1 MKLVRPLIIPSPFV
15 VASHQLTTSN
25 ISESE
30 YSAWAVGT
38 AYVVGNRVQIVDPTA
53 TVTITAAVPGVVTFT
68 AHGLPVNS
76 PIRITTTGALLTGLT
91 AGTVYYTR
99 DHTVNTFTLSLTP
112 GGAPLNT
119 SGTQSGTH
127 TAVSTRHDV
136 YECLINDTGSP
147 PALNATI
154 WAYADATNKWRLH
167 NGLVSSKT
175 SNITSID
182 NTYTLDGRANS
193 VALLAMD
200 GATVQVIMTDSVE
213 GEVYNVTKS
222 GVSSSGIID
231 HYEWWTEDPV
241 RITEL
246 LFEDLPSYS
255 GATIRVIITAT
266 NETVLCGV
274 LVIGNDLELG
284 CTLHGM
290 GLSIQDFSIKQT
302 DAFGNTSVLERAFK
316 REVTARVIA
325 DNDSVDAIFNELAK
339 LRARPTVY
347 VGSTDF
353 GASMAY
359 GFFKDFNIDVALPT
373 KSFISIEIEG
383 LT

>member
-1 MKLVRPLIIPSPFV
+1 MHKTKNFILLLSVFIILLELISYFFYKLNILEISHKPKMYMKKPNIP
-15 VASHQLTTSN
+15 N
-25 ISESE
+25 
-30 YSAWAVGT
+30 
-38 AYVVGNRVQIVDPTA
+38 
-53 TVTITAAVPGVVTFT
+53 
-68 AHGLPVNS
+68 
-76 PIRITTTGALLTGLT
+76 
-91 AGTVYYTR
+91 
-99 DHTVNTFTLSLTP
+99 
-112 GGAPLNT
+112 
-119 SGTQSGTH
+119 
-127 TAVSTRHDV
+127 
-136 YECLINDTGSP
+136 
-147 PALNATI
+147 
-154 WAYADATNKWRLH
+154 
-167 NGLVSSKT
+167 
-175 SNITSID
+175 
-182 NTYTLDGRANS
+182 
-193 VALLAMD
+193 
-200 GATVQVIMTDSVE
+200 
-213 GEVYNVTKS
+213 
-222 GVSSSGIID
+222 
-231 HYEWWTEDPV
+231 YEWWTEDPV